1 MTSLTPLLIAFP
13 KGRLGDELIPLLR
26 GTPLAL
32 EAQALRSRVLRI
44 PTATP
49 GVYALLLKGT
59 DLPRYVAAGVAS
71 LGIVG
76 SDTLDEMDMDLLELA
91 DLGFGACR
99 LSLCA
104 LEGVSLEALRA
115 KPHLRLATKFPKATE
130 AWLGREG
137 LTAELVPLSS
147 SAELAPLLGLADAIV
162 DLVQT
167 GSTLKAHGLVETAVL
182 GRSSARLV
190 AARGATLSDPGRI
203 RELADLLLAALR
215 TKSADRIPLDQ
226 TRTSP

>member
-1 MTSLTPLLIAFP
+1 MPLPNPILIAFP
-13 KGRLGDELIPLLR
+13 KGRLGEELVPKLR
-26 GTPLAL
+26 HSPLAL
-32 EAQALRSRVLRI
+32 DAQALRSRILRI

-49 GVYALLLKGT
+49 EVFALLLKGA

-76 SDTLDEMDMDLLELA
+76 SDTLDELDMDLLELA
-91 DLGFGACR
+91 DLGLGVCR
-99 LSLCA
+99 LSLCVP
-104 LEGVSLEALRA
+104 EGQSLEALRT
-115 KPHLRLATKFPKATE
+115 KPHLRLATKFPRATA
-130 AWLGREG
+130 AWLDREG

-167 GSTLKAHGLVETAVL
+167 GGTLQAHGLVEAAVL
-182 GRSSARLV
+182 GNSSARLI

-203 RELADLLLAALR
+203 RALADQLMTALG
-215 TKSADRIPLDQ
+215 AGA
-226 TRTSP
+226 

>member
-1 MTSLTPLLIAFP
+1 MPLLLAIP
-13 KGRLGDELIPLLR
+13 KGRLADELIPRLD

-32 EAQALRSRVLRI
+32 DRAALRSRVLRI
-44 PTATP
+44 PTASED
-49 GVYALLLKGT
+49 VQVLLLKAA
-59 DLPRYVAAGVAS
+59 DLPRYLAGGVAA

-76 SDTLDEMDMDLLELA
+76 SDTLDETGVDLLELA

-104 LEGVSLEALRA
+104 AAGMDLARLRS
-115 KPHLRLATKFPKATE
+115 KPHLRLATKFPRATE
-130 AWLGREG
+130 AWLSRED
-137 LTAELVPLSS
+137 LTAEIVPLQS

-167 GSTLKAHGLVETAVL
+167 GTTLKAHGLVELAIL

-190 AARGATLSDPGRI
+190 ASRGAFLSEPR
-203 RELADLLLAALR
+203 RLQELAELLVRTLR
-215 TKSADRIPLDQ
+215 ID
-226 TRTSP
+226 